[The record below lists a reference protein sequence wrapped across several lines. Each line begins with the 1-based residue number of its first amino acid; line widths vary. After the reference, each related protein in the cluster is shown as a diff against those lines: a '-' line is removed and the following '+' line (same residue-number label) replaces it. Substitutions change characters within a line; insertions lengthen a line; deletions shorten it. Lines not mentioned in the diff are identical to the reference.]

1 MAGAKTPDSVQIE
14 SAGSLTLRICAF
26 STANIDDGDTYST
39 GITSIVGTPIFSASK
54 DPTAGGEGMNV
65 AWAPSTGVLTFHA
78 PEEDVTGTLYI
89 YSRG

>member
-1 MAGAKTPDSVQIE
+1 MAAKTPDSVQLE
-14 SAGSLTLRICAF
+14 SAGSLTLRIMDF
-26 STANIDDGDTYST
+26 STTNIDNGDTYAT

-54 DPTAGGEGMNV
+54 DPTQGGEGMNV
-65 AWAPSTGVLTFHA
+65 AWTASTGALVFHS